1 MAKERDGVVG
11 GGGALGMMKL
21 LISTKIVA
29 EIEKKVPPFFCFFP
43 ENRYF
48 CTEIVALV
56 S

>member
-11 GGGALGMMKL
+11 GGGALGMMKI

-29 EIEKKVPPFFCFFP
+29 EIEKKNPPFFP
-43 ENRYF
+43 ENRCF